1 MAAIYDLTMDSIT
14 GNPVPMSNYRDQV
27 LLVVNLASQ

>member
-1 MAAIYDLTMDSIT
+1 MATIYDLTMSSIK
-14 GNPVPMSNYRDQV
+14 GDPVPMSNYRDQV

>member
-1 MAAIYDLTMDSIT
+1 MSSIYDLTMDSIT
-14 GNPVPMSNYRDQV
+14 GDSVELSRYRDEA